1 MARHIVEVPQDAY
14 ASLMLILSGDRTEMH
29 TVQTGPTMLPFVQ
42 VWLILL
48 ESFYS
53 YQGSI
58 DPDNKAHS
66 FEADV
71 IAQVMKTL
79 GRKRI
84 ESALAMLG
92 AASSVEDINNEGG
105 FNGPVS

>member
-1 MARHIVEVPQDAY
+1 MARHIVEVAQDAY
-14 ASLMLILSGDRTEMH
+14 ASLMIILSADRTEMH
-29 TVQTGPTMLPFVQ
+29 TIQTGPTMLPFVQ

-58 DPDNKAHS
+58 NPENEAHS
-66 FEADV
+66 FESEV

-79 GRKRI
+79 GRRRI
-84 ESALAMLG
+84 ESALEMLA
-92 AASSVEDINNEGG
+92 AASSVEDITNEGG
-105 FNGPVS
+105 FDGPVS